1 MADPVIQYSG
11 GIARQLQLP
20 LNSPDL
26 GSATTP
32 DGNSFADVLAQMY
45 GANPQQGTTV
55 PQDGIQAG
63 VLTGRPDTEVSPV
76 GRVANALEK
85 RIDSVNEVM
94 TAADDKIEAFVA
106 GDDVSVHEVMVNV
119 SKADLNFKLMTTV
132 GRKVIEAYQ
141 DVMRMQV

>member
-11 GIARQLQLP
+11 GIAQQLNLP
-20 LNSPDL
+20 LDAPNS
-26 GSATTP
+26 GMVSTP
-32 DGNSFADVLAQMY
+32 GGDKFADVLAQMY
-45 GANPQQGTTV
+45 GSNATQPGGV
-55 PQDGIQAG
+55 PNDGLSLSK
-63 VLTGRPDTEVSPV
+63 LTGRPDKEVSPV
-76 GRVANALEK
+76 GRFANALEQ
-85 RIDSVNEVM
+85 RVDSVNEVM
-94 TAADDKIEAFVA
+94 TTADDKIEAFVS

>member
-1 MADPVIQYSG
+1 MRKKG
-11 GIARQLQLP
+11 
-20 LNSPDL
+20 
-26 GSATTP
+26 
-32 DGNSFADVLAQMY
+32 
-45 GANPQQGTTV
+45 
-55 PQDGIQAG
+55 
-63 VLTGRPDTEVSPV
+63 
-76 GRVANALEK
+76 
-85 RIDSVNEVM
+85 IDSVNEVM